1 MIHEP
6 SEGQRGCRCQGGGVQ
21 GFIRPRLLLQLAQ
34 QRAYGYELLEML
46 EREQLPTPDS
56 STLYRTLRHFE
67 EHGWVR
73 SVWDTEG
80 GGPARRVYE
89 ITDAGVEHLH
99 AWAGKIRH
107 TREQLGRF
115 LDEYE
120 DHFQKQDEG
129 GE

>member
-1 MIHEP
+1 MHRESP
-6 SEGQRGCRCQGGGVQ
+6 GRHRDCHCHGGGVR
-21 GFIRPRLLLQLAQ
+21 GFIRPRLLLQLAK

-73 SVWDTEG
+73 STWDTEG
-80 GGPARRVYE
+80 SGPARRVYE

-99 AWAGKIRH
+99 AWVERIRR
-107 TREQLGRF
+107 TRAQLDKF
-115 LDEYE
+115 LNQYE
-120 DHFQKQDEG
+120 TYLQIYPHP
-129 GE
+129 